1 MPVTIQVDGAT
12 QIFIAAPNNGSL
24 EELGYTT
31 DGCQIVE
38 NIFTT
43 EVHSDEFGGE
53 SGPPADIQYLGEYH
67 IVRLNLSKYD
77 EAVANKI
84 RASTAGGTAGTP
96 ATRGTL
102 YRQDTKSW
110 RLLIKTPNRPRN
122 YLSVVFREPRE
133 FNKGTKFSQLR
144 VEAHCFE
151 STAPTPGVVGG
162 VLYNTTTS

>member
-1 MPVTIQVDGAT
+1 MAVTIQVDGAT
-12 QIFIAAPNNGSL
+12 QIFIAAPAAGSL

-38 NIFTT
+38 QLFTA

-53 SGPPADIQYLGEYH
+53 SGPPADIQYLGEMH
-67 IVRLNLSKYD
+67 IIRLNLSKYD

-84 RASTAGGTAGTP
+84 RASSAGGTAGTP

-102 YRQDTKSW
+102 YRQDTKTW
-110 RLLIKTPNRPRN
+110 RLLIKTPTRPRN
-122 YLSVVFREPRE
+122 YLCAIFREPRE
-133 FNKGTKFSQLR
+133 FNKGTKHSRLS

-151 STAPTPGVVGG
+151 STAPTPGAAGG